1 MARHFTVE
9 EANAVLP
16 RIRTLVESV
25 LKARQRILDLQP
37 EVWPVLEKA
46 VGNGGSR
53 KAGALVEEFKRIDDG
68 VGAIQTMGAVVK
80 DINTGLIDFPALRV
94 DREVFLCWRYDEPRV
109 THWHELD
116 TGFAGRQ
123 SIDWA

>member
-80 DINTGLIDFPALRV
+80 DINTGLIDFPALRG